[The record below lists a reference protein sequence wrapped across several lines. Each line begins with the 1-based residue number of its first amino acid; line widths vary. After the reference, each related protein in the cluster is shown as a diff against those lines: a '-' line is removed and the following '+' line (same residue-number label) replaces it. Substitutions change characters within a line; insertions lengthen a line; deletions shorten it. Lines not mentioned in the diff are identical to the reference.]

1 MASQIIKQIKVKAW
15 FPGGRIVTGFTRSHP
30 QRTDEPFQIWLREGS
45 SDSVLINPSLAETV
59 ELNIEYE
66 K

>member
-1 MASQIIKQIKVKAW
+1 MATQVIKQIKVKAW

-30 QRTDEPFQIWLREGS
+30 QRTDEPFQIWLSENGN
-45 SDSVLINPSLAETV
+45 DSVLINPSLAETV

>member
-15 FPGGRIVTGFTRSHP
+15 FPGGRIVTGFTSSHP
-30 QRTDEPFQIWLREGS
+30 QRTDKPFQVWRREGGN
-45 SDSVLINPSLAETV
+45 DSVLINPSLAETV